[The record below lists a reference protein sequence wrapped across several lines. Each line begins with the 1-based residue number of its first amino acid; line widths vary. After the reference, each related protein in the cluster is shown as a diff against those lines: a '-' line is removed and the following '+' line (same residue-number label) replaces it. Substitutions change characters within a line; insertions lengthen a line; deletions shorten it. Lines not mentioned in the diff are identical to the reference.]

1 MHKTEQLSPFPSI
14 FNLAN
19 EILFERG
26 IKLEQPTVV
35 LQEFPLLEKNGVTSR
50 DFNTPYI
57 NNEDQIGGNLYSWI
71 HQSYSVL
78 WETDAD
84 KNEIT
89 LYTKTNEKLGL
100 RYATLLK
107 MDKSAAITSVSNLSI
122 AYALG
127 ELCWKKHFEDKCE
140 VDTSIDDNNK
150 KLKKE
155 FVFGLAKLTLANDE
169 NATKVLY
176 RFLKMFDKDV
186 DVSEC
191 RRKNEGKSFTIND

>member
-1 MHKTEQLSPFPSI
+1 MHKTEQLNQIASI
-14 FNLAN
+14 FNTATEVL
-19 EILFERG
+19 LERG
-26 IKLEQPTVV
+26 IKLDQPTLVF
-35 LQEFPLLEKNGVTSR
+35 QEFPLLEKNAIISR

-78 WETDAD
+78 WETEAD

-89 LYTKTNEKLGL
+89 IYTKTIEKLGL

-107 MDKSAAITSVSNLSI
+107 MDKSAAIKSVSNLSI

-155 FVFGLAKLTLANDE
+155 FVFGLAKLNLVDDE
-169 NATKVLY
+169 NTTKVLY
-176 RFLKMFDKDV
+176 RFLKMFEKDV
-186 DVSEC
+186 DISIC
-191 RRKNEGKSFTIND
+191 T

>member
-1 MHKTEQLSPFPSI
+1 MHTTEQLSQIASI
-14 FNLAN
+14 FNTATEVL
-19 EILFERG
+19 LERG
-26 IKLEQPTVV
+26 IKLEQPTLV
-35 LQEFPLLEKNGVTSR
+35 LQEFPLLEKNAIISR

-78 WETDAD
+78 WETDAY

-89 LYTKTNEKLGL
+89 IYTKTNEKLGL

-122 AYALG
+122 ACALG
-127 ELCWKKHFEDKCE
+127 DLCRKQYFEGKCE
-140 VDTSIDDNNK
+140 VDSSFDNNNK

-186 DVSEC
+186 DISIC
-191 RRKNEGKSFTIND
+191 T

>member
-1 MHKTEQLSPFPSI
+1 MHTTEQLSQITSI
-14 FNLAN
+14 FNTAN
-19 EILFERG
+19 EVLLERG
-26 IKLEQPTVV
+26 IKLEQPTLV
-35 LQEFPLLEKNGVTSR
+35 LKEFPLLEKNNIISR

-78 WETDAD
+78 WETDAN

-107 MDKSAAITSVSNLSI
+107 MDKSAANASIFNLSI
-122 AYALG
+122 ACALG
-127 ELCWKKHFEDKCE
+127 ELCWKQYFEVQIKTDS
-140 VDTSIDDNNK
+140 SIDANYM

-155 FVFGLAKLTLANDE
+155 FVFSLAKLILVADE
-169 NATKVLY
+169 NSTKVLY

-186 DVSEC
+186 EVSEC
-191 RRKNEGKSFTIND
+191 RRKNDGEAFAFND